1 MQSAAAEMQNAI
13 TQYQIANAQMQAA
26 AAQLQNVTARM
37 RNTARDMR
45 LIDAAGSGRVADVA
59 ALLAD
64 GANVD
69 PPRTE
74 QGSVTALI
82 VACVNGHTEVVTQ
95 LLAANAKVDQ
105 VRPGT
110 RPPWEISL
118 PFERNAISRR
128 FSRVGWWL
136 AGYAIDVL
144 INVGLMRL
152 FWPWSAIYV
161 VACFFWP

>member
-1 MQSAAAEMQNAI
+1 MNRRSVQV
-13 TQYQIANAQMQAA
+13 
-26 AAQLQNVTARM
+26 LHHNV
-37 RNTARDMR
+37 
-45 LIDAAGSGRVADVA
+45 VA
-59 ALLAD
+59 A
-64 GANVD
+64 
-69 PPRTE
+69 PP
-74 QGSVTALI
+74 QGPT
-82 VACVNGHTEVVTQ
+82 
-95 LLAANAKVDQ
+95 